1 MLFTIHAICRW
12 TERFQE
18 SNVGIIDAFNDTFL
32 FGAQHGN
39 ARYFLNA
46 KLDAVFCVKE
56 GYVTTVLTKAQ
67 AIANMQQNGISF
79 DDPARVEI
87 NKPATAIMKKSK
99 EKATK
104 TTTEE
109 SYMRALGQFLI
120 ESDEQELA
128 SAAVGHTQKNLI
140 EYVAKLKR
148 QDKKRLE
155 QIQRESDRYHKLLKA
170 VEQLFGSEAV
180 SKVIVAFQEM

>member
-1 MLFTIHAICRW
+1 MLFTIHAYCRW
-12 TERFQE
+12 AERFQT
-18 SNVGIIDAFNDTFL
+18 SNVDIVDAFNDTFL

-79 DDPARVEI
+79 DDPIRVET
-87 NKPATAIMKKSK
+87 NKPATTMKKSK

-104 TTTEE
+104 ITTEE
-109 SYMRALGQFLI
+109 SYMRMLGQFLI

-155 QIQRESDRYHKLLKA
+155 QIQRESDRYYKLLKA

-180 SKVIVAFQEM
+180 SKVVVAFQEM